1 MYYYGV
7 DAMVQTGD
15 EQSPRGLF
23 NHRPD
28 QLENRRIR
36 IIRAIMRVLI
46 YTHVFPPNVG
56 GVETYARLLSEG
68 LVKQA
73 GLMGTERIEVTVVTQ
88 SPAESGYDA
97 QFSFPVVRQPG
108 HFRLLKLI
116 RSATVVQ
123 LAGPSLLPM
132 LFALLLRK
140 PFVIEQHGYQ
150 AVCPNGLLLYEPTKE
165 VCPGHFIAQRYQ
177 KCLSCN
183 QKLLG
188 WRKSLKLLLL
198 TFPRRVL
205 CRQAAMNVA
214 ITRHVAKRLELPR
227 SRVVYYGIPDP
238 LTFNSAAPAVLD
250 KHLEPLCFA
259 YVGRL
264 VSEKG
269 LPLLVQAARRL
280 RDQGHNFHLKLVGDG
295 PEREKLEAAVT
306 ALGLRQHVTFTG
318 FLSGSKLEE
327 VLIDAVAVVMPS
339 IWEETAGLAAIEQMF
354 RGRLVITSDIGGL
367 GEVVGSTGLKF
378 PAGNTEA
385 LTNCMRQVLEKPDI
399 VSEFGQRA
407 RLRALNCFGLESML
421 NEHMGIYRNSCG
433 SRRPCAKRD

>member
-1 MYYYGV
+1 MK
-7 DAMVQTGD
+7 
-15 EQSPRGLF
+15 
-23 NHRPD
+23 
-28 QLENRRIR
+28 
-36 IIRAIMRVLI
+36 VLI

-56 GVETYARLLSEG
+56 GVETYARLLAEG
-68 LVKQA
+68 LAKQT
-73 GLMGTERIEVTVVTQ
+73 GRTGTKRTEVTVVTHT
-88 SPAESGYDA
+88 PAESGYDV
-97 QFSFPVVRQPG
+97 QFPFTVVRQPG
-108 HFRLLKLI
+108 WFRLLKLI
-116 RSATVVQ
+116 RSASVVQ

-132 LFALLLRK
+132 SLALLLRK

-150 AVCPNGLLLYEPTKE
+150 AACPNGLLLYEPTKE
-165 VCPGHFIAQRYQ
+165 VCPGHFMAQRYQ
-177 KCLSCN
+177 KCLHCN

-198 TFPRRVL
+198 TFPRRLL
-205 CRQAAMNVA
+205 CRQAAMNAA
-214 ITRHVAKRLELPR
+214 ITHHVAMRLELPR
-227 SRVVYYGIPDP
+227 STVVYYGIPDP

-250 KHLEPLCFA
+250 KHLKSLRFA

-269 LPLLVQAARRL
+269 LPLLVQAAHRL

-306 ALGLRQHVTFTG
+306 ALGLRQHVAFTG
-318 FLSGSKLEE
+318 FLTGSKLEE

-354 RGRLVITSDIGGL
+354 RGRLVIASDIGGL

-378 PAGNTEA
+378 VPGDAEA
-385 LTNCMRQVLEKPDI
+385 LADCMKLVLEKPDI
-399 VSEFGQRA
+399 VSELGRRA
-407 RLRALNCFGLESML
+407 RLRALKCFGLDRML
-421 NEHMGIYRNSCG
+421 NEHMDIYRSSYG